1 MSAHADG
8 QGGPTGTIGS
18 AGLGPGA
25 RVTREDDEDLL
36 RIATWNIHDA
46 TGPDGRR
53 DLSRIA
59 RVIAQIGAPLVALQ
73 EITCTSDGDVVC
85 DAAALA
91 AASGFTWR
99 SVPTRGHA
107 VLRHGNALLS
117 AHPLGAARVHDLS
130 VPGREPRAALEVDV
144 DWRGRRLRVVV
155 THLGL
160 RAGERRRQ
168 VERLLRAVGD
178 DAADATILLGDLNEW
193 FLWGRPLRWLHR
205 RFGASPAPRTF
216 PTRLPIFALDRVWVH
231 PRRALASLA
240 VIDTPEARR
249 ASDHLPVVATIRLPA
264 SPA

>member
-1 MSAHADG
+1 VSAHADG
-8 QGGPTGTIGS
+8 PAGPNGPAGQPGPDTGTPII
-18 AGLGPGA
+18 
-25 RVTREDDEDLL
+25 DDDRGDRL

-59 RVIAQIGAPLVALQ
+59 GVIAQIGAPLVALQ
-73 EITCTSDGDVVC
+73 EITCTSDGEVVC

-91 AASGFTWR
+91 QASGFTWR

-130 VPGREPRAALEVDV
+130 VPGREPRAALEVEV

-178 DAADATILLGDLNEW
+178 EAADATILREPQDLP
-193 FLWGRPLRWLHR
+193 FGRLY
-205 RFGASPAPRTF
+205 
-216 PTRLPIFALDRVWVH
+216 
-231 PRRALASLA
+231 SLA
-240 VIDTPEARR
+240 DSEGHRWMFMQ
-249 ASDHLPVVATIRLPA
+249 PA
-264 SPA
+264 A